1 MPLPMRSPVLVALV
15 LGLSSACAGP
25 SVAPAVAPGAPPGG
39 APDQVGLA
47 TWYGDALAGH
57 RTASGEPFDPRAMT
71 AAHRTLPLGTWVLVT
86 RPDTGQTVRV
96 RINDR
101 GPFGD
106 PRRVIDVSRAAA
118 ERLEMVR
125 LGVVRVEIRRV
136 AGPE

>member
-1 MPLPMRSPVLVALV
+1 MRSPVLVALV
-15 LGLSSACAGP
+15 LGLSSACAEPG
-25 SVAPAVAPGAPPGG
+25 VAPAVAPGAPPSG

-125 LGVVRVEIRRV
+125 LGVARVEIRRV